1 MHGFI
6 SIPLMDVFG
15 WQDAVAGPH
24 IDKAGLCIALTVRR
38 CVYGV
43 RVEIGVFVVAI
54 AELDPA
60 LDKTL

>member
-1 MHGFI
+1 
-6 SIPLMDVFG
+6 MDVFG

-24 IDKAGLCIALTVRR
+24 IDKAGLCIALTVGR

-43 RVEIGVFVVAI
+43 RVEIGVFIVAI

-60 LDKTL
+60 FDKAL

>member
-1 MHGFI
+1 
-6 SIPLMDVFG
+6 MDVFG

-24 IDKAGLCIALTVRR
+24 IDKAGFGITLTVGR

-54 AELDPA
+54 TELDPA
-60 LDKTL
+60 LDKAL